1 MKILSNK
8 RIVLGVTGGIAAY
21 KSADLVRRLVAQG
34 ADVRV
39 VMSHGACEFVSPL
52 TFQAL
57 SGRPVSLELL
67 DHDNESGMGHL
78 TLARWSDLIVVA
90 PATAHFIAKLAH
102 GMADDLLSTI
112 CLAADVPVLIAPA
125 MNQQMWLNLATQ
137 ANIQTLQ
144 TRGIK
149 ILGPADGEQ
158 ACGEIGPGRMVEPE
172 SILQSIAARF
182 STTYLSGTNIMVT
195 AGPTRESIDPVRYLS
210 NNSSGRMGFAIA
222 KAAMEADAC
231 VTLISGPVSLPP
243 PDRVRYLPVTTAL
256 QMKNQVF
263 SELQNIDIFISTA
276 AVADYR
282 CSEIASE
289 KIKKKNHT
297 LVLELEKNPDI
308 LAEVAGSNKEL
319 FTVGF
324 AAETESLH
332 ENAMSKLTSKGLDMI
347 AANAVGEGL
356 GFDTEDNALEVMWS
370 GGSVSLGR
378 VSKQKLAS
386 KLIKIIADRYHE
398 KNSNKSH

>member
-39 VMSHGACEFVSPL
+39 VMSHGACKFVSPL

-67 DHDNESGMGHL
+67 DHDTESGMGHL
-78 TLARWSDLIVVA
+78 SLARWCDLIVVV
-90 PATAHFIAKLAH
+90 PATAHFIAKLTH
-102 GMADDLLSTI
+102 GMADDLLSTV
-112 CLAADVPVLIAPA
+112 CLAADVPVFIAPA
-125 MNQQMWLNLATQ
+125 MNQQMWLNPATQ
-137 ANIQTLQ
+137 ANIQTIQ
-144 TRGIK
+144 ARGIK
-149 ILGPADGEQ
+149 LLGPAEGEQ

-172 SILQSIAARF
+172 NILQSIAAMF
-182 STTYLSGTNIMVT
+182 KTTYLSGTNILVT

-222 KAAMEADAC
+222 KAAMEADAS
-231 VTLISGPVSLPP
+231 VTLISGPVSILPP
-243 PDRVRYLPVTTAL
+243 ERVKYLPVTTAL

-263 SELQNIDIFISTA
+263 SELHGIDIFISTA

-289 KIKKKNHT
+289 KIKKKDHT
-297 LVLELEKNPDI
+297 LMLELEKNPDI
-308 LAEVAGSNKEL
+308 LAEVANSNKKL

-324 AAETESLH
+324 AAETESMQ

-356 GFDTEDNALEVMWS
+356 GFDTEDNALEVLWS

-378 VSKQKLAS
+378 VSKQKLAR
-386 KLIKIIADRYHE
+386 KLIKIIAERYHE